1 VHRPEELIQNQN
13 EDLDNPRL
21 EQAWAGKVR
30 DSSDFLVARDGD
42 HLLVPFECDRCIF
55 LKLRGCLPDTRSSC
69 DQLLLATIRRMNLDA
84 FWSRETSTVLS
95 NLRKAKKMIEVSQ
108 LVGLTGPFPLQPPL
122 PLKDHCGYQVAID
135 MLLLS
140 RRPGRHDE
148 AYTQYDTVR
157 SYRATYSNFVRS
169 SSENNKITYSLGD
182 FNGNYQRITHD
193 ICASLFFKRFTEGM
207 KSRMGQICKPNLALS
222 IPLLKLLLRKL
233 ELKFRDA
240 ETMEDKHLF
249 LSILSYVA
257 ISYTLSLRGPEGFMI
272 DLHGLVK
279 YKNKTPEYC
288 IVTLLGRLKG
298 EAHDLTH
305 LIPCANVTD
314 SGIQIRSIIN
324 TLITFKVSQGFS
336 SGPAISNYEGKLLS
350 AKSVDDV
357 LHEILIDLF
366 LQTENLFPL
375 SVDVP
380 DKVRVSYQCF
390 RTFRRTS
397 TTRATEKGVS
407 ATDVNVVNKWAPE
420 AKGKSK
426 PSSEGMHQHYTQIEL
441 LVRPFLR
448 YTKAM

>member
-1 VHRPEELIQNQN
+1 ME
-13 EDLDNPRL
+13 
-21 EQAWAGKVR
+21 
-30 DSSDFLVARDGD
+30 ARDGD

-55 LKLRGCLPDTRSSC
+55 LKLRGNLPNPESSC
-69 DQLLLATIRRMNLDA
+69 DQLLLATVRRMNLDA

-95 NLRKAKKMIEVSQ
+95 NLRKAKKMIEVSE
-108 LVGLTGPFPLQPPL
+108 LVKLQGPFPLQPPL
-122 PLKDHCGYQVAID
+122 PLLDHCGYQVAID

-148 AYTQYDTVR
+148 TYTQYDTVR
-157 SYRATYSNFVRS
+157 SYRATYSNFIRAA
-169 SSENNKITYSLGD
+169 SENNRITHSLGD

-222 IPLLKLLLRKL
+222 VPLLKLVLRKL
-233 ELKFRDA
+233 EIKFRNSV
-240 ETMEDKHLF
+240 TIEDKHLSI
-249 LSILSYVA
+249 SILSYVA

-272 DLHGLVK
+272 DLQGLLK
-279 YKNKTPEYC
+279 YRNKTSEYC
-288 IVTLLGRLKG
+288 IITLLGRLKG
-298 EAHDLTH
+298 ESHDLTH
-305 LIPCANVTD
+305 LIPCTNITD
-314 SGIQIRSIIN
+314 SGIQIRRIVD
-324 TLITFKVSQGFS
+324 TLISFKTSQGFT
-336 SGPAISNYEGKLLS
+336 SGPAISNHEGKLLS

-366 LQTENLFPL
+366 FQTENLFPL

-380 DKVRVSYQCF
+380 EKIRISYQCF

-407 ATDVNVVNKWAPE
+407 STDTDVVNKWAPAE
-420 AKGKSK
+420 GRNRKPSAKG
-426 PSSEGMHQHYTQIEL
+426 MRQHYTQIEL
-441 LVRPFLR
+441 LVEPFLR